1 MKLKNRKVLVV
12 GLGKTGV
19 ALAGFLVR
27 RGAEV
32 TVVDTAKPG
41 ALGDIPKMMHELKVA
56 VELGPHR
63 ESTFLAAD
71 LIVVSPGVPHTIE
84 PMRQAAAAGI
94 EVIGEIELAYRFI
107 SAPILAVSGTN
118 GKSTVTRLLGEMLT
132 ESGLKVFVGG
142 NIGTPLISYV
152 NSATEAD
159 AVVAEVSS
167 FQLDTIIDFR
177 PKIGILLNITDD
189 HLDRYAD
196 FDAYAASK
204 ARLFRNQSEDDIAV
218 LNIADAAIEKISLE
232 IGSRRCLFN
241 ADETVSCGAWIEGT
255 DIHIRIAQ
263 AGDTCIPCEG
273 IPLAGRHNLE
283 NISAAALAALAAGGT
298 REGILSA
305 LSVFRADPH
314 RIEYVATI
322 NGVSYYDDSKA
333 TNVDAVIRAI
343 EAVPHPV
350 ILIMGGR
357 DKGGSYARLQEPIR
371 RCARKLIVLG
381 EAAEKIAT
389 ALGGEVETISVGSMT
404 EAVDAAAKGALPG
417 DSVLLSPACSSFDMY
432 QSYAARGDDF
442 QHAVNTLTERNV

>member
-19 ALAGFLVR
+19 ALAGFLIR

-32 TVVDTAKPG
+32 TVVDTAQPG
-41 ALGDIPKMMHELKVA
+41 ALGDIPKMMQELRVA
-56 VELGPHR
+56 VELGPHQ
-63 ESTFLAAD
+63 EATFLAAD

-84 PMRQAAAAGI
+84 PIQHAAAAGI

-107 SAPILAVSGTN
+107 STPILAVTGTN

-142 NIGTPLISYV
+142 NIGTPLISYA
-152 NSATEAD
+152 NSAMEAD
-159 AVVAEVSS
+159 AVVAEISS
-167 FQLDTIIDFR
+167 FQLDTIVDFR
-177 PKIGILLNITDD
+177 PDIGILLNITDD
-189 HLDRYAD
+189 HLDRYSD

-204 ARLFRNQSEDDIAV
+204 ARLFMNQSEDDVAV
-218 LNIADAAIEKISLE
+218 LNFADAAIEKISLE
-232 IGSRRCLFN
+232 TGSRRCLFN
-241 ADETVSCGAWIEGT
+241 ADETVACGAWIEGT
-255 DIHIRIAQ
+255 DIHIRMPQ
-263 AGDTCIPCEG
+263 TGDTGIPCEG
-273 IPLAGRHNLE
+273 ISLVGRHNLE
-283 NISAAALAALAAGGT
+283 NISAASLAALAAGGT

-322 NGVSYYDDSKA
+322 NGVFYYDDSKA
-333 TNVDAVIRAI
+333 TNVDAVVRAI
-343 EAVPHPV
+343 EAVKAPV
-350 ILIMGGR
+350 VLIMGGR
-357 DKGGSYARLQEPIR
+357 DKGGSYIRLQDPIR
-371 RCARKLIVLG
+371 RCVRKLILLG
-381 EAAEKIAT
+381 EASEKIAA
-389 ALGGEVETISVGSMT
+389 ALGDVVETIFAGSMT
-404 EAVDAAAKGALPG
+404 EAVDAAANAASPG